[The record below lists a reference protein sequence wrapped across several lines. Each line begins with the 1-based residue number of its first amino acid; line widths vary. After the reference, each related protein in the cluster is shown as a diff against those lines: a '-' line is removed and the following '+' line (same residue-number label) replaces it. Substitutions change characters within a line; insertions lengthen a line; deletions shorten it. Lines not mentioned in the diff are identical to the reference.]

1 MNIEK
6 NLQKS
11 IDLYLNNF
19 GIIFL
24 PGLAASIL
32 TVLSLGLLAG
42 PLFGGLMILILK
54 LLRDQ
59 QAEFKEI
66 FAHFEKTLPTLI
78 ICLAAEIVFL
88 IARNIPVVGVALTV
102 ALSPL
107 ILVVVTIALILI
119 IEKDLAPLPAVKEGI
134 AFFKTEPLIIW
145 IYGLIALILS
155 AVGAV
160 AFGVG
165 VFLTLPFSV
174 ICLAV
179 AYQEYSEQ
187 GYFEIAKSG
196 DSHSQ
201 I

>member
-11 IDLYLNNF
+11 INLYLNNF

-24 PGLAASIL
+24 PSLVASIF
-32 TVLSLGLLAG
+32 TVLSLGVLAG

-66 FAHFEKTLPTLI
+66 FVHFEKTLPTLI
-78 ICLAAEIVFL
+78 ICLTAEIVFL

>member
-119 IEKDLAPLPAVKEGI
+119 IEKDSAPLPAVKEGI
-134 AFFKTEPLIIW
+134 LFFKTEPLIIW

-155 AVGAV
+155 SVGAV

-165 VFLTLPFSV
+165 VFLTIPFSV
-174 ICLAV
+174 ICLTV

-187 GYFEIAKSG
+187 GYFEIIKSG
-196 DSHSQ
+196 DGHPQ
-201 I
+201 T